1 MMKALVTAG
10 LATGLRK
17 EGGSGGHS
25 HISAIAGSTHSRDLY
40 WMYIHRILTSGRGT
54 STLHIK
60 MSGDLKVVL
69 QWCKCVVPHKYVKSW
84 RAKNSL

>member
-25 HISAIAGSTHSRDLY
+25 HISAIAGSTHSWDLY
-40 WMYIHRILTSGRGT
+40 LMYI
-54 STLHIK
+54 
-60 MSGDLKVVL
+60 V
-69 QWCKCVVPHKYVKSW
+69 Y
-84 RAKNSL
+84 